1 MNIASKK
8 KIVLLGMMSKM
19 PVAGN
24 AWLAVQY
31 LIGFQR
37 LGYDVYYVEDHGCTP
52 RELMEHESDDG
63 CLKAARYIERI
74 LRRFDL
80 HHAWA
85 YHARHTDGEVHGM
98 TQGGLRELYR
108 SAELI
113 INLHGGTVPLP
124 EHSETGRLIYLGT
137 DPVEAELEVFHGVQP
152 TIDFLSAHVAFF
164 TWGLNYGR
172 RDCKLPYLKQFE
184 FRPSP
189 PPIVCDFW
197 PQDQRRGEMFTTV
210 GNWRQPHRD
219 VLFQGEVYYWSK
231 HHEYLKFLDL
241 PRRTSQKFELALS
254 SYTDE
259 DRHLLEAHG
268 WHVRRSMPFSADL
281 DRYRD
286 YLAGSRGEFT
296 VAKDQNVRL
305 RTGWFS
311 ERSAQYLACGRPVIT
326 QDTGF
331 GSELPTGQGLFAF
344 STMEDILAA
353 VEQINGAYEKHCRA
367 AAAIARELL
376 SCEVVLTKM
385 LDDIGLAAPCSR
397 NKREASPRPDPSL
410 T

>member
-1 MNIASKK
+1 MHIAAKK

-37 LGYDVYYVEDHGCTP
+37 LGYDVYYVEAHGCTP
-52 RELMEHESDDG
+52 RELMEHEHDDG

-85 YHARHTDGEVHGM
+85 YHSPSAEGQVYGM
-98 TQGGLRELYR
+98 TKSELRELYR
-108 SAELI
+108 SAELV

-137 DPVEAELEVFHGVQP
+137 DPVEAELEVFHGVQQ
-152 TIDFLSAHVAFF
+152 TSEFLSAHAAFF

-172 RDCKLPYLKQFE
+172 PDCKLPYVEQFE

-189 PPIVCDFW
+189 PPVLCDFW
-197 PQDQRRGEMFTTV
+197 QHSHRRGDMFTTI
-210 GNWRQPHRD
+210 GNWRQLHRD

-254 SYTDE
+254 SYIDE
-259 DRHLLEAHG
+259 DRRLLEAHG
-268 WHVRRSMPFSADL
+268 WNVRPSMPFSADL

-331 GSELPTGQGLFAF
+331 GRILPTGQGLFAF
-344 STMEDILAA
+344 STLEDILAA
-353 VEQINGAYEKHCRA
+353 VEAVNGAYEKHCRA
-367 AAAIARELL
+367 AAAIAHEVL
-376 SCEVVLTKM
+376 SCDVVLRKM
-385 LDDIGLAAPCSR
+385 LLELGLSTPRSIPR
-397 NKREASPRPDPSL
+397 TEATPRVNPSPA
-410 T
+410 